1 METEKLYSE
10 GPSAE
15 ARAPILITHFDGAM
29 DAGSTGA
36 LGVVQLLNTLTPKRV
51 ATFDS
56 DRLIDYRSHR
66 PVMMV
71 EDWVTKDV
79 VAPEIALDL
88 VHDDSGLPILIL
100 HGPEPDA
107 RWESFTQNVAELAR
121 KAGVE
126 IVVSLYGFPAAVPH
140 TRPVSIHVQSTDE
153 DLIPRQGTLMGNWQL
168 PAPLSQFMQYRLSS
182 QNLHGMTLYAAVP
195 YYMSDSSFPKGAS
208 ALLRKLAEM
217 MELSLPVGDLEQ
229 GADADAGQ
237 VEQLVSQNPEVL
249 RTIEALETHYD
260 QMAASPDSPLSN
272 IVSIGE
278 GVEIPGAE
286 TVVPTG
292 EDAGADSDEQSPD
305 SLADA
310 LGDAI
315 ERYLRTQSEHDED
328 PEPESET
335 ENEGPKHRAPR
346 PWEKDWEDPN

>member
-1 METEKLYSE
+1 METEKLYRE
-10 GPSAE
+10 GPSAD
-15 ARAPILITHFDGAM
+15 AQAPILITHFDGAM

-36 LGVVQLLNTLTPKRV
+36 LSVVQMLNSLTAKRV

-71 EDWVTKDV
+71 EDWVTKEV

-88 VHDDSGLPILIL
+88 VHDDAGLPILIL

-140 TRPVSIHVQSTDE
+140 TRPVSIHVQSTDG
-153 DLIPRQGTLMGNWQL
+153 DLIPQQGNLMGNWQL
-168 PAPLSQFMQYRLSS
+168 PAPLSQFMQYRLSG
-182 QNLHGMTLYAAVP
+182 QDLHGMTLYAAVP
-195 YYMSDSSFPKGAS
+195 YYMADSSFPKGAS
-208 ALLRKLAEM
+208 ALLRRLAEM
-217 MELSLPVGDLEQ
+217 MDLSLPVGDLEQ
-229 GADADAGQ
+229 GAAADAGQ

-272 IVSIGE
+272 IVSIGFGPDADPAAAA
-278 GVEIPGAE
+278 GVR
-286 TVVPTG
+286 
-292 EDAGADSDEQSPD
+292 DAAHDQEVDKTLDDGSV
-305 SLADA
+305 ADA

-315 ERYLRTQSEHDED
+315 ERYLRTQSGAEDEED
-328 PEPESET
+328 SAGEDSAGGG
-335 ENEGPKHRAPR
+335 GPKHRAPR
-346 PWEKDWEDPN
+346 PWEKD